1 MYELIPDELKALPNW
16 VCWRAVPKPTKGGGT
31 KLSKQPINPRTG
43 GLAQS
48 NNPQTWTDFE
58 TAVAASVDYAG
69 IGFMFAGSG
78 YIGIDIDNRP
88 EELDAYR
95 NGDYST
101 IFGQMNESLQT
112 YMEFSQ
118 SGNGVHFIGRGT
130 LPDKDFKNSD
140 VGIEMYTGARFFVMT
155 GNLCTEFVDIND
167 ITEAVKPFYAQYKTG
182 QAEKQAAGV
191 PAGTPRQLPLQPC
204 AATAQEI
211 IDRASRS
218 RQGQKFSAL
227 YAGDTTGYNSNSEA
241 DMAFCN
247 MLAFWCQGDTQ
258 IMDEIFRSSG
268 LMREKWDRK
277 QSGTTYGAITLQK
290 AVDDLSTAY
299 TGHSDSGSSDYA
311 ITIRQAAE
319 TAAPS
324 VRGKMYRF
332 DDTGNAERL
341 FDAFGEML
349 RFCYTD
355 KKWLY
360 YFEGKWYTDNIG
372 YIRQLADSA
381 TMLQEQERVLYANDE
396 EMLKAFDR
404 HLKKSRS
411 FAGKTAMIREAE
423 HYAPILPQHLDRN
436 KSVIGAKN
444 GIIDLRTGELL
455 PHDREAYLTKQ
466 SPVIYNPDAPV
477 PKLWLQFLHDIFGG
491 DPYMLEYIQKCVG
504 YSLTGSTSEQC
515 AFFLFGTGRNG
526 KSTFLEIVRG
536 ILGDYA
542 TNIQPQTIMVNPKS
556 GNAPS
561 SDIARLKGARLVT
574 SVEPNEGMRL
584 DEGLLK
590 QLTGDDVVTARKMF
604 SEEFEFKPEFKL
616 WMATNHKPLI
626 RGTDT
631 GIWRRIHL
639 IPFEV
644 QIPLDRVDKKLKYKL
659 VKEAEGILKWAVQ
672 GCLKW
677 QNEGLTMPQKV
688 LEAVR
693 EYQHEMDVISAFLDA
708 CCVTGEGEAKAS
720 RLYAVYA
727 KWADEHNEYKMSS
740 TKFGTELMRKDFI
753 GRRMGKD
760 GCRYYTGVA
769 LDKTEY
775 QE

>member
-1 MYELIPDELKALPNW
+1 MYELIPDEMKAMPRW
-16 VCWRAVPKPTKGGGT
+16 ICWRAVPDPKSHSGI
-31 KLSKQPINPRTG
+31 SKQPVNPRTG
-43 GLAQS
+43 GMAQS

-69 IGFMFAGSG
+69 IGFMFNGSG
-78 YIGIDIDNRP
+78 YVAIDIDDRP
-88 EELDAYR
+88 AEIEDYR
-95 NGDYST
+95 NGMLDN
-101 IFGQMNESLQT
+101 IFGQMNDTLQT
-112 YMEFSQ
+112 YAEFSQ

-130 LPDKDFKNSD
+130 LPGKDFNNRD
-140 VGIEMYTGARFFVMT
+140 MGVEMYTGARFFVMT
-155 GNLCTEFVDIND
+155 GKLCTEYVDIAD
-167 ITEAVKPFYAQYKTG
+167 ITETVKPYY
-182 QAEKQAAGV
+182 EKYRTKSSKANASA
-191 PAGTPRQLPLQPC
+191 PPEQLPLVEC
-204 AATAQEI
+204 SMTAQDV
-211 IDRASRS
+211 IDRAMKS
-218 RQGQKFSAL
+218 RQGAKFTAL
-227 YAGDTTGYNSNSEA
+227 YGGDTSEYTSPSEA

-247 MLAFWCQGDTQ
+247 MLAFWCQGNMQ
-258 IMDEIFRSSG
+258 LMDEIFRSSG
-268 LMREKWDRK
+268 LMRDKWDRR

-290 AVDDLSTAY
+290 AIDGLSVVY
-299 TGHSDSGSSDYA
+299 TGTGNSTGENDGYSIS
-311 ITIRQAAE
+311 IRKTAE

-341 FDAFGEML
+341 FDAFGDML
-349 RFCYTD
+349 RFCYTE

-381 TMLQEQERVLYANDE
+381 TMLQEQERVLYAHDE

-411 FAGKTAMIREAE
+411 FAGKTNMIREAE
-423 HYAPILPQHLDRN
+423 HYAPILPQNMDRN

-444 GIIDLRTGELL
+444 GIIDLKTGELL
-455 PHDREAYLTKQ
+455 PHDREAYITKQ
-466 SPVIYNPDAPV
+466 ATVTYNPDAPK
-477 PKLWLQFLHDIFGG
+477 PKLWLQFLSDIFGG
-491 DPYMLEYIQKCVG
+491 DPYMLDYIQKCVG

-604 SEEFEFKPEFKL
+604 AEEFEFKPEFKL

-644 QIPLDRVDKKLKYKL
+644 QIPIDKVDKKLKYKL

-672 GCLKW
+672 GCLRW
-677 QNEGLTMPQKV
+677 QNEGLSMPQKV
-688 LEAVR
+688 LDAVR

-708 CCVTGEGEAKAS
+708 CCVTGEGETKAS
-720 RLYAVYA
+720 KLYAVYA
-727 KWADEHNEYKMSS
+727 KWAEEHNEYLMSS
-740 TKFGTELMRKDFI
+740 TKFGTELTKRDGI
-753 GRRMGKD
+753 GKKKTRD
-760 GCRYYTGVA
+760 GWYYTGVSI
-769 LDKTEY
+769 DNTGY

>member
-1 MYELIPDELKALPNW
+1 MYELIPDELKAMPRW
-16 VCWRAVPKPTKGGGT
+16 VCWRAVPDPKSHSGI
-31 KLSKQPINPRTG
+31 SKQPVNPRTG
-43 GLAQS
+43 GMARS
-48 NNPQTWTDFE
+48 NDPTTWTDFE
-58 TAVAASVDYAG
+58 TAAAAAVDYAG
-69 IGFMFAGSG
+69 IGFMFYESG
-78 YIGIDIDNRP
+78 YIGIDIDDRP
-88 EELDAYR
+88 SEITDYR
-95 NGDYST
+95 NGIRDN
-101 IFGQMNESLQT
+101 IFGQMNDVLQT
-112 YMEFSQ
+112 YAEFSQ
-118 SGNGVHFIGRGT
+118 SGNGIHFIGRGS
-130 LPDKDFKNSD
+130 LPDKDFNNHD
-140 VGIEMYTGARFFVMT
+140 AGVEMYTGARFFVMT
-155 GNLCTEFVDIND
+155 GNLCTEYVDIAD
-167 ITEAVKPFYAQYKTG
+167 ITETVKPYYEKYRTKSKSKASALAEQLSLTG
-182 QAEKQAAGV
+182 
-191 PAGTPRQLPLQPC
+191 C
-204 AATAQEI
+204 SMSAQEV

-247 MLAFWCQGDTQ
+247 MLAFWCQGDLQ
-258 IMDEIFRSSG
+258 LMDEIFRSSG
-268 LMREKWDRK
+268 LMRDKWDRK

-290 AVDDLSTAY
+290 AVDDLGAAY
-299 TGHSDSGSSDYA
+299 AASGASDSSDYSV
-311 ITIRQAAE
+311 TIQKSMQQG
-319 TAAPS
+319 AP
-324 VRGKMYRF
+324 RIQGKMYRF

-341 FDAFGEML
+341 FDAFGDML

-360 YFEGKWYTDNIG
+360 YYEGKWYTDNIG

-381 TMLQEQERVLYANDE
+381 TMLQEQERILYAHDE

-411 FAGKTAMIREAE
+411 FAGKTNMIREAE
-423 HYAPILPQHLDRN
+423 HYAPILQQNLDRN
-436 KSVIGAKN
+436 KAVIGAKN
-444 GIIDLRTGELL
+444 GIIDLKTGELL

-466 SPVIYNPDAPV
+466 CPVIYNPDAPE
-477 PKLWLQFLHDIFGG
+477 PKLWLQFLSDIFGG
-491 DPYMLEYIQKCVG
+491 DPYMLDYIQKCVG

-644 QIPLDRVDKKLKYKL
+644 QIPPDKVDKKLKYKL
-659 VKEAEGILKWAVQ
+659 VKESEGILKWAVQ
-672 GCLKW
+672 GCIRW

-688 LEAVR
+688 LDAVR
-693 EYQHEMDVISAFLDA
+693 EYQHEMDVISTFMDA
-708 CCVTGEGEAKAS
+708 CCIGEGEVKAS

-727 KWADEHNEYKMSS
+727 KWAEEHNEYVMSS
-740 TKFGTELMRKDFI
+740 TKFGTELYKRDGI
-753 GRRMGKD
+753 GKKKARD
-760 GCRYYTGVA
+760 GLYYTGISIGTA
-769 LDKTEY
+769 EY
-775 QE
+775 QG

>member
-1 MYELIPDELKALPNW
+1 MYELIPDELKALPRW
-16 VCWRAVPKPTKGGGT
+16 VCWRAVPKPMKDGST

-43 GLAQS
+43 RLAQS

-58 TAVAASVDYAG
+58 TALAASVDYAG

-78 YIGIDIDNRP
+78 YVGIDIDNRP

-101 IFGQMNESLQT
+101 IFGQMNDALQT

-130 LPDKDFKNSD
+130 LPGKDFKNSE

-155 GNLCTEFVDIND
+155 GNLCTEFVDISD
-167 ITEAVKPFYAQYKTG
+167 ITETIKPFYAQYKTKS
-182 QAEKQAAGV
+182 QSNV
-191 PAGTPRQLPLQPC
+191 PPEQLPLQPC
-204 AATAQEI
+204 AASAQDI

-218 RQGQKFSAL
+218 KQGQKFSAL

-241 DMAFCN
+241 DMALCN

-258 IMDEIFRSSG
+258 LMDEIFRTSG
-268 LMREKWDRK
+268 LMRDKWDRR

-290 AVDDLSTAY
+290 AVDGLSTTY
-299 TGHSDSGSSDYA
+299 SGHADSGNQSPAGGGSDYA

-341 FDAFGEML
+341 FDAFGSML

-355 KKWLY
+355 KRWLY

-381 TMLQEQERVLYANDE
+381 TMLQESERILYAHDE
-396 EMLKAFDR
+396 DMLKAFDR

-411 FAGKTAMIREAE
+411 FAGKTNMIREAE
-423 HYAPILPQHLDRN
+423 HYAPILPQNLDRN
-436 KSVIGAKN
+436 KSVIGVKN

-466 SPVIYNPDAPV
+466 SPVIYNPDAPA
-477 PKLWLQFLHDIFGG
+477 PKLWLQFLSDIFGD

-644 QIPLDRVDKKLKYKL
+644 QIPLDKVDKKLKYKL

-708 CCVTGEGEAKAS
+708 CCTTGEGETKAS

-727 KWADEHNEYKMSS
+727 KWAEEHNEYLMSS
-740 TKFGTELMRKDFI
+740 TKFGTELKRKGI
-753 GRRMGKD
+753 VKKNMPD
-760 GCRYYTGVA
+760 GRYYVGIA
-769 LDKTEY
+769 LDSDYY
-775 QE
+775 QQ

>member
-1 MYELIPDELKALPNW
+1 MYELIPDELKAMPRW
-16 VCWRAVPKPTKGGGT
+16 VCWRAVPDPKSHSGI
-31 KLSKQPINPRTG
+31 SKQPVNPRTG
-43 GLAQS
+43 GKARS
-48 NNPQTWTDFE
+48 NDPTTWTDFE
-58 TAVAASVDYAG
+58 TAAAAAVDYAG
-69 IGFMFAGSG
+69 IGFMFYESG
-78 YIGIDIDNRP
+78 YIGIDIDDRP
-88 EELDAYR
+88 SEITDYR
-95 NGDYST
+95 NGIRDN
-101 IFGQMNESLQT
+101 IFGQMNDVLQT
-112 YMEFSQ
+112 YAEFSQ
-118 SGNGVHFIGRGT
+118 SGNGIHFIGRGS
-130 LPDKDFKNSD
+130 LPDKDFNNHD
-140 VGIEMYTGARFFVMT
+140 AGVEMYTGARFFVMT
-155 GNLCTEFVDIND
+155 GNLCTEYVDIAD
-167 ITEAVKPFYAQYKTG
+167 ITGTVKPYYEKYRTRSKSKAQSAP
-182 QAEKQAAGV
+182 QE
-191 PAGTPRQLPLQPC
+191 QLPLGGSSMN
-204 AATAQEI
+204 AQEV

-247 MLAFWCQGDTQ
+247 MLAFWCQGDLQ
-258 IMDEIFRSSG
+258 LMDEIFRSSG
-268 LMREKWDRK
+268 LMRDKWDRK
-277 QSGTTYGAITLQK
+277 QSGTTYGAITMQK
-290 AVDDLSTAY
+290 AVDDLGAAY
-299 TGHSDSGSSDYA
+299 AASGASDSSDYSV
-311 ITIRQAAE
+311 TIQKSMQQG
-319 TAAPS
+319 AP
-324 VRGKMYRF
+324 RIQGKMYRF

-341 FDAFGEML
+341 FDAFGDML

-360 YFEGKWYTDNIG
+360 YYEGKWYTDNIG
-372 YIRQLADSA
+372 YIRKLADSA
-381 TMLQEQERVLYANDE
+381 TMLQEQERILYAHDE

-411 FAGKTAMIREAE
+411 FTGKTNMIREAE
-423 HYAPILPQHLDRN
+423 HYAPILPQNLDRN
-436 KSVIGAKN
+436 KAVIGAKN
-444 GIIDLRTGELL
+444 GIIDLKTGELL

-466 SPVIYNPDAPV
+466 CPVIYNPDVPE
-477 PKLWLQFLHDIFGG
+477 PKLWLQFLSDIFGG
-491 DPYMLEYIQKCVG
+491 DPYMLDYIQKCVG

-659 VKEAEGILKWAVQ
+659 VKESEGILKWAVQ
-672 GCLKW
+672 GCIRW

-688 LEAVR
+688 LDAVR

-708 CCVTGEGEAKAS
+708 CCIVGGCQRQVKAS
-720 RLYAVYA
+720 HLYAAYA
-727 KWADEHNEYKMSS
+727 KWAEENNEYLMSN
-740 TKFGTELMRKDFI
+740 TKFGTELTKR
-753 GRRMGKD
+753 GKVGKKKSGD
-760 GCRYYTGVA
+760 GWYYVGIE
-769 LDKTEY
+769 LDKSDYTV
-775 QE
+775 

>member
-1 MYELIPDELKALPNW
+1 MYELIPDELKAMPRW
-16 VCWRAVPKPTKGGGT
+16 VCWRAVPDPKSHSGI
-31 KLSKQPINPRTG
+31 SKQPVNPRTG
-43 GLAQS
+43 GMARS
-48 NNPQTWTDFE
+48 NDPTTWTDFE
-58 TAVAASVDYAG
+58 TAAAAAVDYAG
-69 IGFMFAGSG
+69 IGFMFYESG
-78 YIGIDIDNRP
+78 YIGIDIDDRP
-88 EELDAYR
+88 SEITDYR
-95 NGDYST
+95 NGIRDN
-101 IFGQMNESLQT
+101 IFGQMNDVLQT
-112 YMEFSQ
+112 YAEFSQ
-118 SGNGVHFIGRGT
+118 SGNGIHFIGRGS
-130 LPDKDFKNSD
+130 LPDKDFNNHD
-140 VGIEMYTGARFFVMT
+140 AGVEMYTGARFFVMT
-155 GNLCTEFVDIND
+155 GNLCTEYVDIAD
-167 ITEAVKPFYAQYKTG
+167 ITETVKPYYEKYRTRSKSKASAP
-182 QAEKQAAGV
+182 AE
-191 PAGTPRQLPLQPC
+191 QLPLTGC
-204 AATAQEI
+204 SMSAQEV

-247 MLAFWCQGDTQ
+247 MLAFWCQGDLQ
-258 IMDEIFRSSG
+258 LMDEIFRSSG
-268 LMREKWDRK
+268 LMRDKWDRK

-290 AVDDLSTAY
+290 AVDDLGAAY
-299 TGHSDSGSSDYA
+299 AASGASDSSDYSV
-311 ITIRQAAE
+311 TIQKSMQQG
-319 TAAPS
+319 AP
-324 VRGKMYRF
+324 RIQGKMYRF

-341 FDAFGEML
+341 FDAFGDML

-360 YFEGKWYTDNIG
+360 YYEGKWYTDNIG

-381 TMLQEQERVLYANDE
+381 TMLQEQERILYAHDE

-411 FAGKTAMIREAE
+411 FAGKTNMIREAE
-423 HYAPILPQHLDRN
+423 HYAPILPQNLDRN
-436 KSVIGAKN
+436 KAVIGAKN
-444 GIIDLRTGELL
+444 GIIDLKTGELL

-466 SPVIYNPDAPV
+466 CPVIYNPDAPE
-477 PKLWLQFLHDIFGG
+477 PKLWLQFLSDIFGG
-491 DPYMLEYIQKCVG
+491 DPYMLDYIQKCVG

-659 VKEAEGILKWAVQ
+659 VKESEGILKWAVQ
-672 GCLKW
+672 GCIRW
-677 QNEGLTMPQKV
+677 QNEGLSMPQKV

-693 EYQHEMDVISAFLDA
+693 EYQHEMDVISTFMDA
-708 CCVTGEGEAKAS
+708 CCIGEGEVKAS

-727 KWADEHNEYKMSS
+727 KWAEEHNEYVMSS
-740 TKFGTELMRKDFI
+740 TKFGTELTKRDGI
-753 GRRMGKD
+753 GKKKTRD
-760 GCRYYTGVA
+760 GWYYTGVSI
-769 LDKTEY
+769 DNTGY

>member
-1 MYELIPDELKALPNW
+1 MYELIPDELKAMPRW
-16 VCWRAVPKPTKGGGT
+16 VCWRAVPDPKSHSGI
-31 KLSKQPINPRTG
+31 SKQPVNPRTG
-43 GLAQS
+43 GMARS
-48 NNPQTWTDFE
+48 NDPTTWTDFE
-58 TAVAASVDYAG
+58 TAAAAAVDYAG
-69 IGFMFAGSG
+69 IGFMFYESG
-78 YIGIDIDNRP
+78 YIGIDIDDRP
-88 EELDAYR
+88 SEITDYR
-95 NGDYST
+95 NGIRDN
-101 IFGQMNESLQT
+101 IFGQMNDVLQT
-112 YMEFSQ
+112 YAEFSQ
-118 SGNGVHFIGRGT
+118 SGNGVHFIGRGS
-130 LPDKDFKNSD
+130 LPDKDFNNHD
-140 VGIEMYTGARFFVMT
+140 AGVEMYTGARFFVMT
-155 GNLCTEFVDIND
+155 GNLCTEYVDIAD
-167 ITEAVKPFYAQYKTG
+167 ITETVKPYYEKYRTRSKSKAQS
-182 QAEKQAAGV
+182 AEL
-191 PAGTPRQLPLQPC
+191 PAGAPRQLPL
-204 AATAQEI
+204 AGSSMNAQEV

-227 YAGDTTGYNSNSEA
+227 YTGDTTGYNSNSEA

-247 MLAFWCQGDTQ
+247 MLAFWCQGDLQ
-258 IMDEIFRSSG
+258 LMDEIFRSSG
-268 LMREKWDRK
+268 LMRDKWDRK

-290 AVDDLSTAY
+290 AVDDLGAAY
-299 TGHSDSGSSDYA
+299 AASGASDSSDYSV
-311 ITIRQAAE
+311 TIQKSMQQG
-319 TAAPS
+319 AP
-324 VRGKMYRF
+324 RTQGKMYRF

-341 FDAFGEML
+341 FDAFGDML

-360 YFEGKWYTDNIG
+360 YYEGKWYTDNIG

-381 TMLQEQERVLYANDE
+381 TMLQEQERILYAHDE

-411 FAGKTAMIREAE
+411 FAGKTNMIREAE
-423 HYAPILPQHLDRN
+423 HYAPILPQNLDRN
-436 KSVIGAKN
+436 KAVIGVKN
-444 GIIDLRTGELL
+444 GIIDLKTGELL

-466 SPVIYNPDAPV
+466 CPVIYNPDAPE
-477 PKLWLQFLHDIFGG
+477 PKLWLQFLSDIFGG
-491 DPYMLEYIQKCVG
+491 DPYMLDYIQKCVG
-504 YSLTGSTSEQC
+504 YSLAGSTSEQC

-644 QIPLDRVDKKLKYKL
+644 QIPPDKVDKKLKYKL
-659 VKEAEGILKWAVQ
+659 VKESEGILKWAVE
-672 GCLKW
+672 GCIRW

-708 CCVTGEGEAKAS
+708 CCMIGEGETKAS
-720 RLYAVYA
+720 KLYAVYA
-727 KWADEHNEYKMSS
+727 KWAEEHNEYLMSS
-740 TKFGTELMRKDFI
+740 TKFGTELKRKGI
-753 GRRMGKD
+753 VKKNMPD
-760 GCRYYTGVA
+760 GRYYVGIT
-769 LDKTEY
+769 LDADFY

>member
-1 MYELIPDELKALPNW
+1 MYELIPDELKALPRW
-16 VCWRAVPKPTKGGGT
+16 VCWRAIPKATKDGHT

-78 YIGIDIDNRP
+78 YVGIDIDNRP

-101 IFGQMNESLQT
+101 IFGQMNDALQT

-130 LPDKDFKNSD
+130 LPDKDFKNSE

-155 GNLCTEFVDIND
+155 GNLCTEFVDISD
-167 ITEAVKPFYAQYKTG
+167 ITETIKPFYAQYKTKS
-182 QAEKQAAGV
+182 QSNV
-191 PAGTPRQLPLQPC
+191 PPEQLPLQPC
-204 AATAQEI
+204 AASAQDI

-247 MLAFWCQGDTQ
+247 MLAFWCQGDMQ
-258 IMDEIFRSSG
+258 LMDEIFRSSG
-268 LMREKWDRK
+268 LMRDKWDRR

-290 AVDDLSTAY
+290 AIDDLSTVY
-299 TGHSDSGSSDYA
+299 SGHGDSGDRSSAGVGSDYA

-341 FDAFGEML
+341 FDAFGDML

-381 TMLQEQERVLYANDE
+381 TMLQEQERVLYAHDE
-396 EMLKAFDR
+396 DMLKAFDR

-423 HYAPILPQHLDRN
+423 HYAPILPQNLDRN

-466 SPVIYNPDAPV
+466 CPVAYNPDAPE
-477 PKLWLQFLHDIFGG
+477 PKLWLQFLSDIFGG
-491 DPYMLEYIQKCVG
+491 DPYLLDYIQKCVG

-644 QIPLDRVDKKLKYKL
+644 QIPLDKVDKHLKYKL
-659 VKEAEGILKWAVQ
+659 VKEAEGILKWAVE

-708 CCVTGEGEAKAS
+708 CCITGEGETKAS
-720 RLYAVYA
+720 KLYAVYA

-753 GRRMGKD
+753 GRRMGRD

>member
-1 MYELIPDELKALPNW
+1 MYELIPDELKAMPRW
-16 VCWRAVPKPTKGGGT
+16 VCWRAVPDPKSHSGI
-31 KLSKQPINPRTG
+31 SKQPVNPRTG
-43 GLAQS
+43 GMARS
-48 NNPQTWTDFE
+48 NDPTTWTDFE
-58 TAVAASVDYAG
+58 TAAAAAVDYAG
-69 IGFMFAGSG
+69 IGFMFYESG
-78 YIGIDIDNRP
+78 YIGIDIDDRP
-88 EELDAYR
+88 SEITDYR
-95 NGDYST
+95 NGIRDN
-101 IFGQMNESLQT
+101 IFGQMNDALQT
-112 YMEFSQ
+112 YAEFSQ
-118 SGNGVHFIGRGT
+118 SGNGIHFIGRGS
-130 LPDKDFKNSD
+130 LPDKDFNNHD
-140 VGIEMYTGARFFVMT
+140 AGVEMYTGARFFVMT
-155 GNLCTEFVDIND
+155 GNLCTEYVDIAD
-167 ITEAVKPFYAQYKTG
+167 ITETVKPYYEKYRTRSKSKAQSAP
-182 QAEKQAAGV
+182 QE
-191 PAGTPRQLPLQPC
+191 QLSLGGSSMN
-204 AATAQEI
+204 AQEV

-218 RQGQKFSAL
+218 RQGQKFTAL

-241 DMAFCN
+241 DMALCN
-247 MLAFWCQGDTQ
+247 MLAFWCQGDLQ
-258 IMDEIFRSSG
+258 LMDEIFRSSG
-268 LMREKWDRK
+268 LMRDKWDRK

-290 AVDDLSTAY
+290 AVDDLGAAY
-299 TGHSDSGSSDYA
+299 AASGASDSSDYSV
-311 ITIRQAAE
+311 TIQKSMQQG
-319 TAAPS
+319 AP
-324 VRGKMYRF
+324 RIQGKMYRF

-341 FDAFGEML
+341 FDAFGDML

-360 YFEGKWYTDNIG
+360 YYEGKWYTDNIG

-381 TMLQEQERVLYANDE
+381 TMLQEQERILYAHDE

-411 FAGKTAMIREAE
+411 FAGKTNMIREAE
-423 HYAPILPQHLDRN
+423 HYAPILPQNLDRN
-436 KSVIGAKN
+436 KAVIGVKN
-444 GIIDLRTGELL
+444 GIIDLKTGELL

-466 SPVIYNPDAPV
+466 CPVIYNPDAPE
-477 PKLWLQFLHDIFGG
+477 PKLWLQFLSDIFGG
-491 DPYMLEYIQKCVG
+491 DPYMLDYIQKCVG

-644 QIPLDRVDKKLKYKL
+644 QIPPDKVDKKLKYKL
-659 VKEAEGILKWAVQ
+659 VKESEGILKWAVQ
-672 GCLKW
+672 GCIRW
-677 QNEGLTMPQKV
+677 QNEGLSMPQKV
-688 LEAVR
+688 LDAVR

-708 CCVTGEGEAKAS
+708 CCMTGEGETKAS
-720 RLYAVYA
+720 KLYAVYA
-727 KWADEHNEYKMSS
+727 KWAEEHNEYLMSS
-740 TKFGTELMRKDFI
+740 TKFGTELKRKGI
-753 GRRMGKD
+753 VKKNMPD
-760 GCRYYTGVA
+760 GRYYVGIT
-769 LDKTEY
+769 LDADFY

>member
-1 MYELIPDELKALPNW
+1 MYELIPDEMKALPRW
-16 VCWRAVPKPTKGGGT
+16 ICWRAVPDPKAHSGI
-31 KLSKQPINPRTG
+31 SKQPVNPRTG
-43 GLAQS
+43 GMAQS
-48 NNPQTWTDFE
+48 NNPQTWTDFD

-78 YIGIDIDNRP
+78 YIAIDIDDRP
-88 EELDAYR
+88 GEIDDYR
-95 NGDYST
+95 NGICDN
-101 IFGQMNESLQT
+101 IFGQMNEALKT
-112 YMEFSQ
+112 YAEFSQ
-118 SGNGVHFIGRGT
+118 SGTGIHFIGRGT
-130 LPDKDFKNSD
+130 LPGKDFNNRD
-140 VGIEMYTGARFFVMT
+140 LGVEMYTGARFFVMT
-155 GNLCTEFVDIND
+155 GNLCTEYVDIGD
-167 ITEAVKPFYAQYKTG
+167 ITEEVKPFYEKYVTKAKT
-182 QAEKQAAGV
+182 KQSETL
-191 PAGTPRQLPLQPC
+191 PEQLPLQPC
-204 AATAQEI
+204 ASSARDI

-218 RQGQKFSAL
+218 RQGAKFTAL
-227 YAGDTTGYNSNSEA
+227 YNGDTSGYTSPSEA

-247 MLAFWCQGDTQ
+247 MLAFWCQGDIQ
-258 IMDEIFRSSG
+258 MMDEIFRSSG
-268 LMREKWDRK
+268 LMRDKWDRR

-290 AVDDLSTAY
+290 AVEGLSAVY
-299 TGHSDSGSSDYA
+299 TGTGSETVSDSYSIS
-311 ITIRQAAE
+311 IRNKAE
-319 TAAPS
+319 AAAPGIC
-324 VRGKMYRF
+324 GKMYRF

-341 FDAFGEML
+341 FDAFGNML
-349 RFCYTD
+349 RFCYTE

-360 YFEGKWYTDNIG
+360 YYEGKWCTDNIG

-381 TMLQEQERVLYANDE
+381 TMIQEQERVLYAHDE
-396 EMLKAFDR
+396 KLLTAFDR

-411 FAGKTAMIREAE
+411 FSGKTNMIREAE
-423 HYAPILPQHLDRN
+423 HYAPILPQNLDRN
-436 KSVIGAKN
+436 RSVIGAKN

-455 PHDREAYLTKQ
+455 PHDREAYITKQ
-466 SPVIYNPDAPV
+466 TTVPYNPDAAV
-477 PKLWLQFLHDIFGG
+477 PKLWLQFLADIFAN
-491 DPYMLEYIQKCVG
+491 DPYMLDYIQKCVG

-556 GNAPS
+556 GNAPT

-644 QIPLDRVDKKLKYKL
+644 QIPVEKVDKKLKYKL
-659 VKEAEGILKWAVQ
+659 VKESEGIMKWAVQ

-677 QNEGLTMPQKV
+677 QNEGLSMPPKV
-688 LEAVR
+688 LDAVR

-708 CCVTGEGEAKAS
+708 CCVTGEGETKAS

-727 KWADEHNEYKMSS
+727 KWAEEHNEYLMSS
-740 TKFGTELMRKDFI
+740 TKFGTEMTKRFERKKTKS
-753 GRRMGKD
+753 GLV
-760 GCRYYTGVA
+760 YTGVSIGT
-769 LDKTEY
+769 DEY
-775 QE
+775 KE

>member
-1 MYELIPDELKALPNW
+1 MYELIPDELKAMPRW
-16 VCWRAVPKPTKGGGT
+16 VCWRAVPDPKSHSGI
-31 KLSKQPINPRTG
+31 SKQPVNPRTG
-43 GLAQS
+43 GMARS
-48 NNPQTWTDFE
+48 NDPTTWTDFE
-58 TAVAASVDYAG
+58 TAAAAAVDYAG
-69 IGFMFAGSG
+69 IGFMFYESG
-78 YIGIDIDNRP
+78 YIGIDIDDRP
-88 EELDAYR
+88 SEITDYR
-95 NGDYST
+95 NGIRDN
-101 IFGQMNESLQT
+101 IFGQMNDVLQT
-112 YMEFSQ
+112 YAEFSQ
-118 SGNGVHFIGRGT
+118 SGNGIHFIGRGK
-130 LPDKDFKNSD
+130 LPDKDFNNHD
-140 VGIEMYTGARFFVMT
+140 AGVEMYTGARFFVMT
-155 GNLCTEFVDIND
+155 GNLCTEYVDIAD
-167 ITEAVKPFYAQYKTG
+167 ITETVKPYYEKYRTRSKSKAQSAP
-182 QAEKQAAGV
+182 QE
-191 PAGTPRQLPLQPC
+191 QLPLGGSSMN
-204 AATAQEI
+204 AQEVI
-211 IDRASRS
+211 NRASRS
-218 RQGQKFSAL
+218 RQGQKFAAL

-247 MLAFWCQGDTQ
+247 MLAFWCQGDLQ
-258 IMDEIFRSSG
+258 LMDEIFRSSG
-268 LMREKWDRK
+268 LMRDKWDRK

-290 AVDDLSTAY
+290 AVDDLGAAY
-299 TGHSDSGSSDYA
+299 AASGDRSPAGDSDYS
-311 ITIRQAAE
+311 ISIRQTAE
-319 TAAPS
+319 TAAPI

-341 FDAFGEML
+341 FDAFGDML

-360 YFEGKWYTDNIG
+360 YYEGKWYTDNIG

-381 TMLQEQERVLYANDE
+381 TMLQEQERILYAHDE

-411 FAGKTAMIREAE
+411 FAGKTNMIREAE
-423 HYAPILPQHLDRN
+423 HYAPILPQNLDRN
-436 KSVIGAKN
+436 KAVIGVKN
-444 GIIDLRTGELL
+444 GIIDLKTGELL

-466 SPVIYNPDAPV
+466 CPVIYNPDAPE
-477 PKLWLQFLHDIFGG
+477 PKLWLQFLSDIFGG
-491 DPYMLEYIQKCVG
+491 DPYMLDYIQKCVG

-659 VKEAEGILKWAVQ
+659 VKESEGILKWAVQ
-672 GCLKW
+672 GCIRW
-677 QNEGLTMPQKV
+677 QNEGLSMPQKV
-688 LEAVR
+688 MDAVR
-693 EYQHEMDVISAFLDA
+693 EYQHEMDVISTFMDA
-708 CCVTGEGEAKAS
+708 CCVAEGEVKAS

-727 KWADEHNEYKMSS
+727 KWAEEHNEYVMSS
-740 TKFGTELMRKDFI
+740 TKFGTELTKRDGI
-753 GRRMGKD
+753 GKKKTRD
-760 GCRYYTGVA
+760 GWYYTGVSI
-769 LDKTEY
+769 DNTGY

>member
-1 MYELIPDELKALPNW
+1 MYELIPDELKALSRW
-16 VCWRAVPKPTKGGGT
+16 VCWRAVPDPKSHSGI
-31 KLSKQPINPRTG
+31 SKQPVNPRTG
-43 GLAQS
+43 GMARS
-48 NNPQTWTDFE
+48 NDPTTWTDFE
-58 TAVAASVDYAG
+58 TAAAAAVDYAG
-69 IGFMFAGSG
+69 IGFMFYESG
-78 YIGIDIDNRP
+78 YIGIDIDDRP
-88 EELDAYR
+88 SEITDYR
-95 NGDYST
+95 NGIRDN
-101 IFGQMNESLQT
+101 IFGQMNDALQT
-112 YMEFSQ
+112 YAEFSQ

-130 LPDKDFKNSD
+130 LPDKDFNNHD
-140 VGIEMYTGARFFVMT
+140 AGVEMYTGARFFVMT
-155 GNLCTEFVDIND
+155 GNLCTEYVDIAD
-167 ITEAVKPFYAQYKTG
+167 ITETVKPYYETYRTKSKSKASAP
-182 QAEKQAAGV
+182 AEQI
-191 PAGTPRQLPLQPC
+191 PLGGSSMS
-204 AATAQEI
+204 AQEV

-241 DMAFCN
+241 DMALCN
-247 MLAFWCQGDTQ
+247 MLAFWCQGDLQ
-258 IMDEIFRSSG
+258 LMDEIFRSSG

-290 AVDDLSTAY
+290 AIDGLSAVYRETES
-299 TGHSDSGSSDYA
+299 SDSGYSVVIKKSM
-311 ITIRQAAE
+311 QQG
-319 TAAPS
+319 APH
-324 VRGKMYRF
+324 VQGKMYRF

-341 FDAFGEML
+341 FDAFGDML

-355 KKWLY
+355 KKWIY

-381 TMLQEQERVLYANDE
+381 TALQEQERILYAHDE

-411 FAGKTAMIREAE
+411 FAGKTNMIREAE
-423 HYAPILPQHLDRN
+423 HYAPILPQNLDRN
-436 KSVIGAKN
+436 KAVIGVKN
-444 GIIDLRTGELL
+444 GIIDLKTGELL
-455 PHDREAYLTKQ
+455 PHDKEAYLTKQ
-466 SPVIYNPDAPV
+466 CPVIYNPDAPE
-477 PKLWLQFLHDIFGG
+477 PKLWLKFLSDIFGG
-491 DPYMLEYIQKCVG
+491 DPYMLDYIQKCVG

-644 QIPLDRVDKKLKYKL
+644 QIPLDRVDKKLKFRL
-659 VKEAEGILKWAVQ
+659 VKESEGILKWAVQ
-672 GCLKW
+672 GCIRW

-688 LEAVR
+688 LDAVR

-708 CCVTGEGEAKAS
+708 CCVTGQGETKAS
-720 RLYAVYA
+720 KLYAVYA
-727 KWADEHNEYKMSS
+727 KWAEEHNEYLMSS
-740 TKFGTELMRKDFI
+740 TKFGTEMAKRDKI
-753 GRRMGKD
+753 GRKKKMD
-760 GCRYYTGVA
+760 GWYYSGVS
-769 LDKTEY
+769 LDSTEF
-775 QE
+775 QV

>member
-1 MYELIPDELKALPNW
+1 MYELIPDEMKAMPRW
-16 VCWRAVPKPTKGGGT
+16 ICWRAVPDPKAHSGI
-31 KLSKQPINPRTG
+31 SKQPVNPRTG
-43 GLAQS
+43 GMAQS

-69 IGFMFAGSG
+69 IGFMFSGSG
-78 YIGIDIDNRP
+78 YVAIDIDDRP
-88 EELDAYR
+88 GEIEDYR
-95 NGDYST
+95 HGSYDN
-101 IFGQMNESLQT
+101 IFGQMNDALQT
-112 YMEFSQ
+112 YAEFSQ
-118 SGNGVHFIGRGT
+118 SGNGIHFIGRGT
-130 LPDKDFKNSD
+130 LPDKDFNNRD
-140 VGIEMYTGARFFVMT
+140 MGVEMYTGARFFVMT
-155 GNLCTEFVDIND
+155 GNLCTDYVDISD
-167 ITEAVKPFYAQYKTG
+167 ITEAVKPFYEKYRTKSKSKTQSEPVGQYQLSERSMT
-182 QAEKQAAGV
+182 AA
-191 PAGTPRQLPLQPC
+191 
-204 AATAQEI
+204 EI
-211 IDRASRS
+211 IDRAKAS
-218 RQGQKFSAL
+218 RQGAKFAAL
-227 YAGDTTGYNSNSEA
+227 YSGDTSDYTSPSEA

-247 MLAFWCQGDTQ
+247 MLAFWCQGDIQ
-258 IMDEIFRSSG
+258 QMDEIFRSSG
-268 LMREKWDRK
+268 LMREKWDRR

-290 AVDDLSTAY
+290 AIDGLSTVY
-299 TGHSDSGSSDYA
+299 SGNGSSGDTGYS
-311 ITIRQAAE
+311 ISIRQTAE

-341 FDAFGEML
+341 FDAFGDML

-360 YFEGKWYTDNIG
+360 YYEGKWYTDNIG

-381 TMLQEQERVLYANDE
+381 TMLQEQERVLYAHDDD
-396 EMLKAFDR
+396 MLKAFDR

-411 FAGKTAMIREAE
+411 FAGKTNMIREAE
-423 HYAPILPQHLDRN
+423 HYAPILPQNLDRN
-436 KSVIGAKN
+436 RSVIGAKN
-444 GIIDLRTGELL
+444 GIIDLKTGELL
-455 PHDREAYLTKQ
+455 PHDREAYITKQ
-466 SPVIYNPDAPV
+466 TTVPYNPDAPD
-477 PKLWLQFLHDIFGG
+477 PKLWLSFLSDIFGG
-491 DPYMLEYIQKCVG
+491 DPYMLDYIQKCVG

-644 QIPLDRVDKKLKYKL
+644 QIPIERVDKKLKYKL
-659 VKEAEGILKWAVQ
+659 VKESEGILKWAVQ
-672 GCLKW
+672 GCIKW
-677 QNEGLTMPQKV
+677 SNEGLSMPAKV
-688 LEAVR
+688 LDAVR

-708 CCVTGEGEAKAS
+708 CCVLGEGETKAS

-727 KWADEHNEYKMSS
+727 KWAEEHNEYLMSS
-740 TKFGTELMRKDFI
+740 TKFGTELKRKGI
-753 GRRMGKD
+753 VKKNMPD
-760 GCRYYTGVA
+760 GRYYVGIT
-769 LDKTEY
+769 LDADFY

>member
-1 MYELIPDELKALPNW
+1 MYELIPDELKAMPRW
-16 VCWRAVPKPTKGGGT
+16 VCWRAVTDPKSHSGI
-31 KLSKQPINPRTG
+31 SKQPINPRTG
-43 GLAQS
+43 GMARS
-48 NNPQTWTDFE
+48 NDPTTWTDFE
-58 TAVAASVDYAG
+58 TAAAAAVDYAG
-69 IGFMFAGSG
+69 IGFMFYESG
-78 YIGIDIDNRP
+78 YIGIDIDDRP
-88 EELDAYR
+88 SEITDYR
-95 NGDYST
+95 NGIRDN
-101 IFGQMNESLQT
+101 IFGQMNDVLQT
-112 YMEFSQ
+112 YAEFSQ
-118 SGNGVHFIGRGT
+118 SGNGVHFIGRGS
-130 LPDKDFKNSD
+130 LPDKDFNNHD
-140 VGIEMYTGARFFVMT
+140 AGVEMYTGARFFVMT
-155 GNLCTEFVDIND
+155 GNLCTEYVDIAD
-167 ITEAVKPFYAQYKTG
+167 ITETVKPYYEKYRTRSNSKAQSAP
-182 QAEKQAAGV
+182 QE
-191 PAGTPRQLPLQPC
+191 QLPLGGSSMN
-204 AATAQEI
+204 AQEI

-247 MLAFWCQGDTQ
+247 MLAFWCQGDMQ
-258 IMDEIFRSSG
+258 LMDEIFRSSG

-381 TMLQEQERVLYANDE
+381 TMLQESERVLYAHDE
-396 EMLKAFDR
+396 DMLKAFDR

-411 FAGKTAMIREAE
+411 FAGKTNMIREAE
-423 HYAPILPQHLDRN
+423 HYAPILPQNLDRN
-436 KSVIGAKN
+436 KAVIGVKN
-444 GIIDLRTGELL
+444 GIIDLKTGELL

-466 SPVIYNPDAPV
+466 CPVIYNPDAPA
-477 PKLWLQFLHDIFGG
+477 PKLWLGFLHDIFGG

-659 VKEAEGILKWAVQ
+659 VKESEGILKWAVQ
-672 GCLKW
+672 GCIRW
-677 QNEGLTMPQKV
+677 QNEGLSMPQKV
-688 LEAVR
+688 LDAVR

-708 CCVTGEGEAKAS
+708 CCVIGEGETKAS

>member
-1 MYELIPDELKALPNW
+1 MYELIPDEMKAQNRW
-16 VCWRAVPKPTKGGGT
+16 VCWRAVPDPKSHSGI
-31 KLSKQPINPRTG
+31 SKQPVNPRTG
-43 GLAQS
+43 GMAKS
-48 NNPQTWTDFE
+48 NDASTWTDFD
-58 TAVAASVDYAG
+58 TAVSASVDYAG
-69 IGFMFAGSG
+69 IGFMFSGSG
-78 YIGIDIDNRP
+78 YIAIDIDDRP
-88 EELDAYR
+88 AELSAYK
-95 NGDYST
+95 NGERDN
-101 IFGQMNESLQT
+101 IFGQMHDAFHT
-112 YMEFSQ
+112 YAELSQ

-130 LPDKDFKNSD
+130 LPDKDFNNRPLG
-140 VGIEMYTGARFFVMT
+140 VEMYTGARFFVMT
-155 GNLCTEFVDIND
+155 GNLCTEYVDIAD
-167 ITEAVKPFYAQYKTG
+167 ITETVKPYYEKYRTKSKSKASAP
-182 QAEKQAAGV
+182 AE
-191 PAGTPRQLPLQPC
+191 QLPLQPC
-204 AATAQEI
+204 ASSAQEV

-241 DMAFCN
+241 DMALCN
-247 MLAFWCQGDTQ
+247 MLAFWCQGDLQ
-258 IMDEIFRSSG
+258 LMDEIFRSSG

-299 TGHSDSGSSDYA
+299 TGHSDSSGSDYA

-341 FDAFGEML
+341 FDAFGDML

-360 YFEGKWYTDNIG
+360 YYEGKWYTDNIG

-381 TMLQEQERVLYANDE
+381 TMLQEQERVLYAHDE
-396 EMLKAFDR
+396 DLLKAFDR

-411 FAGKTAMIREAE
+411 FAGKTNMIREAE
-423 HYAPILPQHLDRN
+423 HYAPILPQNLDRN
-436 KSVIGAKN
+436 KAVIGVKN
-444 GIIDLRTGELL
+444 GIIDLKTGALL

-466 SPVIYNPDAPV
+466 CPVIYNPDAPE
-477 PKLWLQFLHDIFGG
+477 PALWRQFLSDIFGG
-491 DPYMLEYIQKCVG
+491 DPYMLDYIQKCVG

-708 CCVTGEGEAKAS
+708 CCMTGEGETKAS
-720 RLYAVYA
+720 KLYAVYA
-727 KWADEHNEYKMSS
+727 KWAEEHNEYLMSS
-740 TKFGTELMRKDFI
+740 TKFGTELKRKGI
-753 GRRMGKD
+753 VKKNMPD
-760 GCRYYTGVA
+760 GRYYVGIT
-769 LDKTEY
+769 LDADFY

>member
-1 MYELIPDELKALPNW
+1 MYELIPDELKAMPRW
-16 VCWRAVPKPTKGGGT
+16 VCWRAVPDPKSHSGI
-31 KLSKQPINPRTG
+31 SKQPVNPRTG
-43 GLAQS
+43 GMARS
-48 NNPQTWTDFE
+48 NDPTTWTDFE
-58 TAVAASVDYAG
+58 TAAAAAVDYAG
-69 IGFMFAGSG
+69 IGFMFYESG
-78 YIGIDIDNRP
+78 YIGIDIDDRP
-88 EELDAYR
+88 SEITDYR
-95 NGDYST
+95 NGIRDN
-101 IFGQMNESLQT
+101 IFGQMNDVLQT
-112 YMEFSQ
+112 YAEFSQ
-118 SGNGVHFIGRGT
+118 SGNGIHFIGRGS
-130 LPDKDFKNSD
+130 LPDKDFNNHD
-140 VGIEMYTGARFFVMT
+140 AGVEMYTGARFFVMT
-155 GNLCTEFVDIND
+155 GNLCTEYVDIAD
-167 ITEAVKPFYAQYKTG
+167 ITETVKPYYEKYRTRSKSKAQSAP
-182 QAEKQAAGV
+182 QE
-191 PAGTPRQLPLQPC
+191 QLPLGGSSMN
-204 AATAQEI
+204 AQEV

-247 MLAFWCQGDTQ
+247 MLAFWCQGDLQ
-258 IMDEIFRSSG
+258 LMDEIFRSSG
-268 LMREKWDRK
+268 LMRDKWDRK

-290 AVDDLSTAY
+290 AVDDLGAAY
-299 TGHSDSGSSDYA
+299 AASGASDSSDYSV
-311 ITIRQAAE
+311 TIQKSMQQG
-319 TAAPS
+319 AP
-324 VRGKMYRF
+324 RIQGKMYRF

-341 FDAFGEML
+341 FDAFGDML

-360 YFEGKWYTDNIG
+360 YYEGKWYTDNIG

-381 TMLQEQERVLYANDE
+381 TMLQEQERILYAHDE

-411 FAGKTAMIREAE
+411 FAGKTNMIREAE
-423 HYAPILPQHLDRN
+423 HYAPILPQNLDRN
-436 KSVIGAKN
+436 KAVIGVKN
-444 GIIDLRTGELL
+444 GIIDLKTGELL

-466 SPVIYNPDAPV
+466 CPVIYNPDAPE
-477 PKLWLQFLHDIFGG
+477 PKLWLQFLSDIFGG
-491 DPYMLEYIQKCVG
+491 DPYMLDYIQKCVG

-659 VKEAEGILKWAVQ
+659 VKESEGILKWAVQ
-672 GCLKW
+672 GCIRW
-677 QNEGLTMPQKV
+677 QNEGLTMPAKV

-693 EYQHEMDVISAFLDA
+693 EYQHEMDVISTFMDA
-708 CCVTGEGEAKAS
+708 CCIGEGEVKAS

-727 KWADEHNEYKMSS
+727 KWAEEHNEYVMSS
-740 TKFGTELMRKDFI
+740 TKFGTELTKRDGI
-753 GRRMGKD
+753 GKKKTRD
-760 GCRYYTGVA
+760 GWYYTGVSI
-769 LDKTEY
+769 DNTGY

>member
-1 MYELIPDELKALPNW
+1 MYELIPDELKAMPRW
-16 VCWRAVPKPTKGGGT
+16 VCWRAVPDPKSHSGI
-31 KLSKQPINPRTG
+31 SKQPVNPRTG
-43 GLAQS
+43 GMARS
-48 NNPQTWTDFE
+48 NDPTTWTDFE
-58 TAVAASVDYAG
+58 TAAAAAVDYAG
-69 IGFMFAGSG
+69 IGFMFYESG
-78 YIGIDIDNRP
+78 YIGIDIDDRP
-88 EELDAYR
+88 SEITDYR
-95 NGDYST
+95 NGIRDN
-101 IFGQMNESLQT
+101 IFGQMNDVLQT
-112 YMEFSQ
+112 YAEFSQ
-118 SGNGVHFIGRGT
+118 SGNGIHFIGRGS
-130 LPDKDFKNSD
+130 LPDKDFNNHEAG
-140 VGIEMYTGARFFVMT
+140 VEMYTGARFFVMT
-155 GNLCTEFVDIND
+155 GNLCTEYVDIAD
-167 ITEAVKPFYAQYKTG
+167 ITETVKPYYEKYRTKSKSKASAP
-182 QAEKQAAGV
+182 AE
-191 PAGTPRQLPLQPC
+191 QLPLTGC
-204 AATAQEI
+204 SMSAQEV

-227 YAGDTTGYNSNSEA
+227 YAGNTTGYNSNSEA
-241 DMAFCN
+241 DMALCN
-247 MLAFWCQGDTQ
+247 MLAFWCQGDLQ
-258 IMDEIFRSSG
+258 LMDEIFRSSG
-268 LMREKWDRK
+268 LMRDKWDRK

-290 AVDDLSTAY
+290 AVDDLGAAY
-299 TGHSDSGSSDYA
+299 AASGASDSSDYSV
-311 ITIRQAAE
+311 TIQKSMQQG
-319 TAAPS
+319 AP
-324 VRGKMYRF
+324 RIQGKMYRF

-341 FDAFGEML
+341 FDAFGDML

-360 YFEGKWYTDNIG
+360 YYEGKWYTDNIG

-381 TMLQEQERVLYANDE
+381 TMLQEQERILYAHDE

-411 FAGKTAMIREAE
+411 FAGKTNMIREAE
-423 HYAPILPQHLDRN
+423 HYAPILQQNLDRN
-436 KSVIGAKN
+436 KAVIGAKN
-444 GIIDLRTGELL
+444 GIIDLKTGELL

-466 SPVIYNPDAPV
+466 CPVIYNPDAPE
-477 PKLWLQFLHDIFGG
+477 PKLWLQFLSDIFGG
-491 DPYMLEYIQKCVG
+491 DPYMLDYIQKCVG

-644 QIPLDRVDKKLKYKL
+644 QIPIDKVDKKLKYKL
-659 VKEAEGILKWAVQ
+659 VKESEGILKWAVQ
-672 GCLKW
+672 GCIRW

-688 LEAVR
+688 LDAVR
-693 EYQHEMDVISAFLDA
+693 EYQHEMDVISTFMDA
-708 CCVTGEGEAKAS
+708 CCIGEGEVKAS

-727 KWADEHNEYKMSS
+727 KWAEEHNEYVMSS
-740 TKFGTELMRKDFI
+740 TKFGTELKRKGI
-753 GRRMGKD
+753 VKKNMPD
-760 GCRYYTGVA
+760 GRYYVGIT
-769 LDKTEY
+769 LDADFY

>member
-1 MYELIPDELKALPNW
+1 MYELIPDELKALPRW
-16 VCWRAVPKPTKGGGT
+16 VCWRAVPDPKSHSGI
-31 KLSKQPINPRTG
+31 SKQPVNPRTG
-43 GLAQS
+43 GMAKS
-48 NNPQTWTDFE
+48 NDASTWTDFD
-58 TAVAASVDYAG
+58 TAVSASVDYAG
-69 IGFMFAGSG
+69 IGFMFRDSG
-78 YIGIDIDNRP
+78 YIAIDIDDRP
-88 EELDAYR
+88 EELAAYR
-95 NGDYST
+95 NGELDN
-101 IFGQMNESLQT
+101 IFGQMHDALQT
-112 YMEFSQ
+112 YAELSQ

-130 LPDKDFKNSD
+130 LPDKDFNNRD
-140 VGIEMYTGARFFVMT
+140 MGVEMYTGARFFVMT
-155 GNLCTEFVDIND
+155 GNLISEYTDISD
-167 ITEAVKPFYAQYKTG
+167 ITESVRPFYAQYRTASKKK
-182 QAEKQAAGV
+182 QKHPAE
-191 PAGTPRQLPLQPC
+191 QLPLN
-204 AATAQEI
+204 AGNLSANDVVE
-211 IDRASRS
+211 RAKRS
-218 RQGQKFSAL
+218 RQGTKFSAL
-227 YAGDTTGYNSNSEA
+227 YSGDISGYESPSEA
-241 DMAFCN
+241 DMALCN
-247 MLAFWCQGDTQ
+247 MLAFWCQGD
-258 IMDEIFRSSG
+258 IALMDEIFRSSG

-290 AVDDLSTAY
+290 AIDGL
-299 TGHSDSGSSDYA
+299 SGSYSGGSQSEDNYS
-311 ITIRQAAE
+311 ITIRKSASAVQSR
-319 TAAPS
+319 TA
-324 VRGKMYRF
+324 GKMYRF

-341 FDAFGEML
+341 FDAFGDML
-349 RFCYTD
+349 RFCYTE

-381 TMLQEQERVLYANDE
+381 TVLQESERILYADDE
-396 EMLKAFDR
+396 DMLKAFDR

-411 FAGKTAMIREAE
+411 FAGKTNMIREAE
-423 HYAPILPQHLDRN
+423 HYAPILPQNLDRN
-436 KSVIGAKN
+436 KAVIGAKN
-444 GIIDLRTGELL
+444 GIIDLKTGALL

-466 SPVIYNPDAPV
+466 CPFAYNPDAPE
-477 PKLWLQFLHDIFGG
+477 PTLWLQFLSDIFGG
-491 DPYMLEYIQKCVG
+491 DPYMLDYIQKCVG

-644 QIPLDRVDKKLKYKL
+644 QIPLEKVDRHLKYKL
-659 VKEAEGILKWAVQ
+659 VKEAEGILNWAVQ
-672 GCLKW
+672 GCIRW
-677 QNEGLTMPQKV
+677 QNEGLSMPQKV
-688 LEAVR
+688 LDAVR
-693 EYQHEMDVISAFLDA
+693 EYQHEMDVISSFLDA
-708 CCVTGEGEAKAS
+708 CCVTGEGETKAS

-740 TKFGTELMRKDFI
+740 TKFGTELTKRDGI
-753 GRRMGKD
+753 GKKKTRD
-760 GCRYYTGVA
+760 GWYYTGVSIGSIG
-769 LDKTEY
+769 Y

>member
-1 MYELIPDELKALPNW
+1 MYELIPDEMKAMPRW
-16 VCWRAVPKPTKGGGT
+16 ICWRAVPDPKAHSGI
-31 KLSKQPINPRTG
+31 SKQPVNPRTG
-43 GLAQS
+43 GMAQS
-48 NNPQTWTDFE
+48 NNPQTWADFE
-58 TAVAASVDYAG
+58 TAVAVSVDYAG

-130 LPDKDFKNSD
+130 LPDKDFNNRD
-140 VGIEMYTGARFFVMT
+140 MGVEMYTGARFFVMT
-155 GNLCTEFVDIND
+155 GNLCTEYVDIGD
-167 ITEAVKPFYAQYKTG
+167 ITEAVKPFYEKYRTKAKRKTYS
-182 QAEKQAAGV
+182 E
-191 PAGTPRQLPLQPC
+191 PAGQYQLSEHSMN
-204 AATAQEI
+204 AAEI
-211 IDRASRS
+211 IDRAKAS
-218 RQGQKFSAL
+218 RQGAKFAAL
-227 YAGDTTGYNSNSEA
+227 YSGDTSGYTSPSEA

-247 MLAFWCQGDTQ
+247 MLAFWCQGNMQ
-258 IMDEIFRSSG
+258 LMDEIFRSSG

-299 TGHSDSGSSDYA
+299 TGRGDSGDRSPTGGSDYA
-311 ITIRQAAE
+311 ITIRQAAD

-381 TMLQEQERVLYANDE
+381 TMLQEQERVLYAHDE

-466 SPVIYNPDAPV
+466 SPVIYNPDAPA
-477 PKLWLQFLHDIFGG
+477 PKLWLQFLRDIFDN

-659 VKEAEGILKWAVQ
+659 VKDAEGILKWAVQ

-708 CCVTGEGEAKAS
+708 CCTTGEGETKAS
-720 RLYAVYA
+720 KLYAIYA
-727 KWADEHNEYKMSS
+727 KWAEEHNEYLMSS
-740 TKFGTELMRKDFI
+740 TKFGTELKRKGI
-753 GRRMGKD
+753 VKKNMPD
-760 GCRYYTGVA
+760 GRYYVGIT
-769 LDKTEY
+769 LDSDYY
-775 QE
+775 QQ

>member
-1 MYELIPDELKALPNW
+1 MCVYELIPDEMKALSRW
-16 VCWRAVPKPTKGGGT
+16 VCWRAVPDPKSHSGI
-31 KLSKQPINPRTG
+31 SKQPINPRTG
-43 GLAQS
+43 GMAKS
-48 NNPQTWTDFE
+48 NDASTWTDFD
-58 TAVAASVDYAG
+58 TAVSASVDYAG
-69 IGFMFAGSG
+69 IGFMFYASG
-78 YIGIDIDNRP
+78 YIGIDIDDRP
-88 EELDAYR
+88 VELAAYR
-95 NGDYST
+95 NGERDN
-101 IFGQMNESLQT
+101 IFGQMHDALQT
-112 YMEFSQ
+112 YAELSQ

-130 LPDKDFKNSD
+130 LPDKDFNNRD
-140 VGIEMYTGARFFVMT
+140 MGVEMYTGARFFVMT
-155 GNLCTEFVDIND
+155 GNMISEYTDISD
-167 ITEAVKPFYAQYKTG
+167 ITESVRPFYAQYHTASK
-182 QAEKQAAGV
+182 QKQKHPAE
-191 PAGTPRQLPLQPC
+191 QLPLH
-204 AATAQEI
+204 AGNLSANDVVE
-211 IDRASRS
+211 RAKHS
-218 RQGQKFSAL
+218 RQGVKFSAL
-227 YAGDTTGYNSNSEA
+227 YGGDTSGYESPSEA
-241 DMAFCN
+241 DMALCN
-247 MLAFWCQGDTQ
+247 MLAFWCQGDTAL
-258 IMDEIFRSSG
+258 MDEIFRSSG

-290 AVDDLSTAY
+290 AIDGLSGVY
-299 TGHSDSGSSDYA
+299 SGCSQSEDNYS
-311 ITIRQAAE
+311 ITIRKSASAVQSR
-319 TAAPS
+319 TA
-324 VRGKMYRF
+324 GKMYRF

-341 FDAFGEML
+341 FDAFGDML
-349 RFCYTD
+349 RFCYTE

-381 TMLQEQERVLYANDE
+381 TVLQESERILYADDE
-396 EMLKAFDR
+396 DMLKAFDR

-411 FAGKTAMIREAE
+411 FAGKTNMIREAE
-423 HYAPILPQHLDRN
+423 HYAPILPQNLDRN
-436 KSVIGAKN
+436 KAVIGAKN
-444 GIIDLRTGELL
+444 GIIDLKTGALL

-466 SPVIYNPDAPV
+466 CPFAYNPDAPE
-477 PKLWLQFLHDIFGG
+477 PALWLQFLSDIFGG
-491 DPYMLEYIQKCVG
+491 DPYMLDYIQKCVG

-604 SEEFEFKPEFKL
+604 AEEFEFKPEFKL

-644 QIPLDRVDKKLKYKL
+644 QIPLEKVDRRLKYKL
-659 VKEAEGILKWAVQ
+659 VKEAEGILNWAVQ
-672 GCLKW
+672 GCIRW
-677 QNEGLTMPQKV
+677 QNEGLSMPQKV
-688 LEAVR
+688 LDAVR
-693 EYQHEMDVISAFLDA
+693 EYQHEMDVISSFLDA
-708 CCVTGEGEAKAS
+708 CCVTGEGETKAS

-740 TKFGTELMRKDFI
+740 TKFGTELTKRDGI
-753 GRRMGKD
+753 GKKKTRD
-760 GCRYYTGVA
+760 GWYYTGVSIGSIG
-769 LDKTEY
+769 Y

>member
-1 MYELIPDELKALPNW
+1 MYELIPDELKALPRW
-16 VCWRAVPKPTKGGGT
+16 VCWRAVPDPKSHSGI
-31 KLSKQPINPRTG
+31 SKQPVNPRTG
-43 GLAQS
+43 GMARS
-48 NNPQTWTDFE
+48 NDPTTWTDFE
-58 TAVAASVDYAG
+58 TAAAAAVDYAG
-69 IGFMFAGSG
+69 IGFMFYESG
-78 YIGIDIDNRP
+78 YIGIDIDDRP
-88 EELDAYR
+88 SEITDYR
-95 NGDYST
+95 NGIRDN
-101 IFGQMNESLQT
+101 IFGQMNDVLQT
-112 YMEFSQ
+112 YAEFSQ
-118 SGNGVHFIGRGT
+118 SGNGVHFIGRGS
-130 LPDKDFKNSD
+130 LPDKDFNNHD
-140 VGIEMYTGARFFVMT
+140 AGVEMYTSARFFVMT
-155 GNLCTEFVDIND
+155 GNLCTEYVDIAD
-167 ITEAVKPFYAQYKTG
+167 ITETVKPYYEKYRTKSKSKASAP
-182 QAEKQAAGV
+182 AE
-191 PAGTPRQLPLQPC
+191 QLPLTGC
-204 AATAQEI
+204 SMSAQEVI
-211 IDRASRS
+211 NRASRS
-218 RQGQKFSAL
+218 RQGQKFAAL
-227 YAGDTTGYNSNSEA
+227 YSGDTTGYNSNSEA

-247 MLAFWCQGDTQ
+247 MLAFWCQGDMQ
-258 IMDEIFRSSG
+258 LMDEIFRSSG

-381 TMLQEQERVLYANDE
+381 TMLQESERVLYAHDE
-396 EMLKAFDR
+396 DMLKAFDR

-423 HYAPILPQHLDRN
+423 HYSPILPQHLDRN

-466 SPVIYNPDAPV
+466 SPVIYNPDAPA

-491 DPYMLEYIQKCVG
+491 DPYMLDYIQKCVG

-644 QIPLDRVDKKLKYKL
+644 QIPLDRVDRKLKYKL
-659 VKEAEGILKWAVQ
+659 VKESEGILKWAVQ
-672 GCLKW
+672 GCIKW

-688 LEAVR
+688 LDAVR
-693 EYQHEMDVISAFLDA
+693 EYQHEMDVISTFMDA
-708 CCVTGEGEAKAS
+708 CCIAEGEVKAS

-727 KWADEHNEYKMSS
+727 KWAEEHNEYLMSS
-740 TKFGTELMRKDFI
+740 TKFGTELIKREGI
-753 GRRMGKD
+753 GKKKARD
-760 GCRYYTGVA
+760 GLYYTGIS
-769 LDKTEY
+769 LGNTEY

>member
-1 MYELIPDELKALPNW
+1 MYELIPDELKALPRW
-16 VCWRAVPKPTKGGGT
+16 VCWRAVPKETKDGLT
-31 KLSKQPINPRTG
+31 KISKEPVNPRTG
-43 GLAQS
+43 GMARS
-48 NNPQTWTDFE
+48 NDPSTWTDFD
-58 TAVAASVDYAG
+58 TAVSASVDYAG
-69 IGFMFAGSG
+69 IGFMFHDSG
-78 YIGIDIDNRP
+78 YIGIDIDDRP
-88 EELDAYR
+88 SELSDYR
-95 NGDYST
+95 SGKTDNL
-101 IFGQMNESLQT
+101 FGEMNNALCT
-112 YMEFSQ
+112 YMEYSQ
-118 SGNGVHFIGRGT
+118 SGNGVHLIGRGT

-140 VGIEMYTGARFFVMT
+140 MGVEMYTGARFFVMT
-155 GNLCTEFVDIND
+155 GNVCSEFVDIAD
-167 ITEAVKPFYAQYKTG
+167 ITESVRPFYERYRTKN
-182 QAEKQAAGV
+182 KQQNSQ
-191 PAGTPRQLPLQPC
+191 PQEQLPLGSC
-204 AATAQEI
+204 SMNAQEV

-247 MLAFWCQGDTQ
+247 MLAFWCQGDLQ
-258 IMDEIFRSSG
+258 LMDEVFRSSG
-268 LMREKWDRK
+268 LMRDKWDRK

-290 AVDDLSTAY
+290 AVDDLGAAY
-299 TGHSDSGSSDYA
+299 DASGNRSLAGGSDYS
-311 ITIRQAAE
+311 ISIRHTAE

-341 FDAFGEML
+341 FDAFGDML
-349 RFCYTD
+349 RFCYTE

-360 YFEGKWYTDNIG
+360 YYEGKWYTDNIG

-381 TMLQEQERVLYANDE
+381 TMLQEQERILYAHDE

-411 FAGKTAMIREAE
+411 FAGKTNMIREAE
-423 HYAPILPQHLDRN
+423 HYAPILPQNLDRN
-436 KSVIGAKN
+436 KAVIGAKN
-444 GIIDLRTGELL
+444 GIIDLKTGELL

-466 SPVIYNPDAPV
+466 CPVIYNPDAPD
-477 PKLWLQFLHDIFGG
+477 PKLWLQFLSDIFGG
-491 DPYMLEYIQKCVG
+491 DPYMLDYIQKCVG

-644 QIPLDRVDKKLKYKL
+644 QIPIDRVDKKLKYKL
-659 VKEAEGILKWAVQ
+659 VKESEGILKWAVQ
-672 GCLKW
+672 GCIRW
-677 QNEGLTMPQKV
+677 QNEGLSMPQKV

-693 EYQHEMDVISAFLDA
+693 EYQHEMDVISTFMDA
-708 CCVTGEGEAKAS
+708 CCIGEGEVKAS

-727 KWADEHNEYKMSS
+727 KWAEEHNEYVMSS
-740 TKFGTELMRKDFI
+740 TKFGTELTKRDGI
-753 GRRMGKD
+753 GKKKTRD
-760 GCRYYTGVA
+760 GWYYTGVSI
-769 LDKTEY
+769 DNTGY

>member
-1 MYELIPDELKALPNW
+1 MYVYELIPDELKALPRW
-16 VCWRAVPKPTKGGGT
+16 VCWRAIPKATKDGHT

-43 GLAQS
+43 GMAQS
-48 NNPQTWTDFE
+48 NNPQTWTDFD

-69 IGFMFAGSG
+69 IGFMFSGSG

-130 LPDKDFKNSD
+130 LPDKDFKNSE

-155 GNLCTEFVDIND
+155 GNLCTEFVDIAD
-167 ITEAVKPFYAQYKTG
+167 ITETVKPYYEKYRTRSKSKAQSAP
-182 QAEKQAAGV
+182 QE
-191 PAGTPRQLPLQPC
+191 QLPLGVSSMN
-204 AATAQEI
+204 AQEV

-241 DMAFCN
+241 DMALCN
-247 MLAFWCQGDTQ
+247 MLAFWCQGDLQ
-258 IMDEIFRSSG
+258 LMDEIFRSSG
-268 LMREKWDRK
+268 LMRDKWDRK

-290 AVDDLSTAY
+290 AIDGLSVVY
-299 TGHSDSGSSDYA
+299 TGTGNSAGENDGYSIS
-311 ITIRQAAE
+311 IRKTAE

-360 YFEGKWYTDNIG
+360 YYEGKWYTDNIG

-381 TMLQEQERVLYANDE
+381 TMLQEQERVLYAHDE
-396 EMLKAFDR
+396 DMLKAFDR

-411 FAGKTAMIREAE
+411 FAGKTNMIREAE
-423 HYAPILPQHLDRN
+423 HYAPILPQNLDRN
-436 KSVIGAKN
+436 KAVIGVKN
-444 GIIDLRTGELL
+444 GIIDLKTGELL

-466 SPVIYNPDAPV
+466 CPVIYNPDAPE
-477 PKLWLQFLHDIFGG
+477 PKLWLQFLSDIFGG
-491 DPYMLEYIQKCVG
+491 DPYMLDYIQKCVG

-659 VKEAEGILKWAVQ
+659 VKEAEGILKWAVA
-672 GCLKW
+672 GCIKW
-677 QNEGLTMPQKV
+677 QNEGLIMPQKV

-708 CCVTGEGEAKAS
+708 CCVVGEGSVKAS
-720 RLYAVYA
+720 RLYAVYSE
-727 KWADEHNEYKMSS
+727 WANNHREYRMSG
-740 TKFGTELMRKDFI
+740 TKFGVEMTKRKGIERKKMR
-753 GRRMGKD
+753 D
-760 GCRYYTGVA
+760 GWYYTGLM
-769 LDKTEY
+769 LDSMEF
-775 QE
+775 QV

>member
-1 MYELIPDELKALPNW
+1 MYELIPDELKALPRW
-16 VCWRAVPKPTKGGGT
+16 VCWRAVLDPKSHSGI
-31 KLSKQPINPRTG
+31 SKHPVNPRTG
-43 GLAQS
+43 GMARS
-48 NNPQTWTDFE
+48 NDPTTWTDFE
-58 TAVAASVDYAG
+58 TAAAAAVDYAG
-69 IGFMFAGSG
+69 IGFMFYESG
-78 YIGIDIDNRP
+78 YIGIDIDDRP

-95 NGDYST
+95 NGDHCT
-101 IFGQMNESLQT
+101 IFGQMNDALQT

-118 SGNGVHFIGRGT
+118 SGNGVHFIGRGK
-130 LPDKDFKNSD
+130 LPDKDFKNSE

-155 GNLCTEFVDIND
+155 GNLCTEYVDIAD
-167 ITEAVKPFYAQYKTG
+167 ITETVKPYYEKYRTRSKSKAQSAP
-182 QAEKQAAGV
+182 QE
-191 PAGTPRQLPLQPC
+191 QLPLGGSSMN
-204 AATAQEI
+204 AQEV

-218 RQGQKFSAL
+218 RQGQKFAAL

-241 DMAFCN
+241 DMALCN
-247 MLAFWCQGDTQ
+247 MLAFWCQGDLQ
-258 IMDEIFRSSG
+258 LMDEIFRSSG

-290 AVDDLSTAY
+290 AIDGLSAVYAETEP
-299 TGHSDSGSSDYA
+299 SDSGYA
-311 ITIRQAAE
+311 VVIQKSMQQG
-319 TAAPS
+319 AP
-324 VRGKMYRF
+324 RIQGKMYRF

-341 FDAFGEML
+341 FDAFGDML

-360 YFEGKWYTDNIG
+360 YYEGKWYTDSIG

-381 TMLQEQERVLYANDE
+381 TMLQEQERILYAHDE

-411 FAGKTAMIREAE
+411 FAGKTNMIREAE
-423 HYAPILPQHLDRN
+423 HYAPILPQNLDRN
-436 KSVIGAKN
+436 KAVIGVKN
-444 GIIDLRTGELL
+444 GIIDLKTGELL

-466 SPVIYNPDAPV
+466 CPVIYNPDAPE
-477 PKLWLQFLHDIFGG
+477 PKLWLQFLSDIFGG
-491 DPYMLEYIQKCVG
+491 DPYMLDYIQKCVG

-644 QIPLDRVDKKLKYKL
+644 QIPLDRVDRKLKYKL
-659 VKEAEGILKWAVQ
+659 VKESEGILKWAVE
-672 GCLKW
+672 GCIKW

-708 CCVTGEGEAKAS
+708 CCMTGEGETKAS
-720 RLYAVYA
+720 KLYAVYA
-727 KWADEHNEYKMSS
+727 KWAEEHNEYLMSS
-740 TKFGTELMRKDFI
+740 TKFGTELKRKGI
-753 GRRMGKD
+753 VKKNMPD
-760 GCRYYTGVA
+760 GRYYVGIT
-769 LDKTEY
+769 LDADFY

>member
-1 MYELIPDELKALPNW
+1 MYELIPDELKALPRW
-16 VCWRAVPKPTKGGGT
+16 VCWRAIPKPMKDGST

-48 NNPQTWTDFE
+48 NNPQTWTDFD

-101 IFGQMNESLQT
+101 IFGQMNDALQT

-130 LPDKDFKNSD
+130 LPDKDFKNSV

-155 GNLCTEFVDIND
+155 GNLCTEFVDINN

-182 QAEKQAAGV
+182 QAEKQAAGL

-204 AATAQEI
+204 AASAQEI

-218 RQGQKFSAL
+218 RQGQKFAAL
-227 YAGDTTGYNSNSEA
+227 YEGDTTGYNSNSEA

-247 MLAFWCQGDTQ
+247 MLAFWCQGDMQ
-258 IMDEIFRSSG
+258 LMDEIFRSSG

-290 AVDDLSTAY
+290 AVDDLSTIY
-299 TGHSDSGSSDYA
+299 TGHSDSSGSDYA

-324 VRGKMYRF
+324 VSGKMYRF

-381 TMLQEQERVLYANDE
+381 TMLQEQERVLYAHDE

-466 SPVIYNPDAPV
+466 SPVIYNPDAPA

-708 CCVTGEGEAKAS
+708 CCVTGEGETKAS
-720 RLYAVYA
+720 KLYAVYA
-727 KWADEHNEYKMSS
+727 KWAEEHNEYLMSS
-740 TKFGTELMRKDFI
+740 TKFGTELKRKGI
-753 GRRMGKD
+753 VKKNMPD
-760 GCRYYTGVA
+760 GRYYVGIT
-769 LDKTEY
+769 LDSDYY
-775 QE
+775 QQ

>member
-1 MYELIPDELKALPNW
+1 MYELIPDELKALPRW
-16 VCWRAVPKPTKGGGT
+16 VCWRAIPKATKDGST

-48 NNPQTWTDFE
+48 NNPQTWTDFD

-88 EELDAYR
+88 EELNAYR

-101 IFGQMNESLQT
+101 IFGQMNDALQT

-130 LPDKDFKNSD
+130 LPDKDFKNSE

-155 GNLCTEFVDIND
+155 GNICTEFVDIND
-167 ITEAVKPFYAQYKTG
+167 ITEAVEPFYAQYKTG

-191 PAGTPRQLPLQPC
+191 PAGAPCQLPLQPC
-204 AATAQEI
+204 VASAQEI

-218 RQGQKFSAL
+218 RQGQKFATL
-227 YAGDTTGYNSNSEA
+227 YSGDTTGYNSNSEA

-247 MLAFWCQGDTQ
+247 MLAFWCQGDMQ
-258 IMDEIFRSSG
+258 LMDEIFRSSG

-341 FDAFGEML
+341 FDAFGDML

-381 TMLQEQERVLYANDE
+381 TMLQESERVLYAHDE
-396 EMLKAFDR
+396 DMLKAFDR

-411 FAGKTAMIREAE
+411 FAGKTNMIREAE
-423 HYAPILPQHLDRN
+423 HYAPILPQNLDRN
-436 KSVIGAKN
+436 KSVIGVKN
-444 GIIDLRTGELL
+444 GIVDLKSGELL

-466 SPVIYNPDAPV
+466 CPIIYNPDAPV
-477 PKLWLQFLHDIFGG
+477 PKLWLQFLSDIFGG

-504 YSLTGSTSEQC
+504 YSLSGSTSEQC

-644 QIPLDRVDKKLKYKL
+644 QIPINKVDKKLKYKL
-659 VKEAEGILKWAVQ
+659 MKEADGILKWAVQ

-677 QNEGLTMPQKV
+677 QNDGLRMPQKV
-688 LEAVR
+688 LDAVR
-693 EYQHEMDVISAFLDA
+693 EYQHEMDVISTFMDA
-708 CCVTGEGEAKAS
+708 CCVAEGEVKAS

-727 KWADEHNEYKMSS
+727 KWAEEHNEYCMSS
-740 TKFGTELMRKDFI
+740 TKFGTELTKRDGI
-753 GRRMGKD
+753 GKKKTRD
-760 GCRYYTGVA
+760 GWYYTGVSI
-769 LDKTEY
+769 DNTGY

>member
-1 MYELIPDELKALPNW
+1 MYELIPDELKALPRW
-16 VCWRAVPKPTKGGGT
+16 VCWRAVPDPKSHSGI
-31 KLSKQPINPRTG
+31 SKQPVNPRTG
-43 GLAQS
+43 GMARS
-48 NNPQTWTDFE
+48 NDSATWADFD

-69 IGFMFAGSG
+69 IGFMFHESG
-78 YIGIDIDNRP
+78 YIGIDIDDRP
-88 EELDAYR
+88 SEITDYR
-95 NGDYST
+95 NGMRDN
-101 IFGQMNESLQT
+101 IFGQMNDALQT
-112 YMEFSQ
+112 YAEISQ
-118 SGNGVHFIGRGT
+118 SGGGIHFIGRGT
-130 LPDKDFKNSD
+130 LPDKDFNNHD
-140 VGIEMYTGARFFVMT
+140 AGVEMYTGARFFVMT
-155 GNLCTEFVDIND
+155 GNLCTEFVDIAD
-167 ITEAVKPFYAQYKTG
+167 ITEPVKPYY
-182 QAEKQAAGV
+182 EKYRTRSKNKAKSA
-191 PAGTPRQLPLQPC
+191 PTEQLPLQPC
-204 AATAQEI
+204 ASSAQEV
-211 IDRASRS
+211 IDRASHS
-218 RQGQKFSAL
+218 RQGQKFAAL

-247 MLAFWCQGDTQ
+247 MLAFWCQGNMQ
-258 IMDEIFRSSG
+258 LMDEVFRSSG

-290 AVDDLSTAY
+290 AVDGLSAVYAETEP
-299 TGHSDSGSSDYA
+299 SDSGYA
-311 ITIRQAAE
+311 VVIRKSMQQGAQR
-319 TAAPS
+319 TQ
-324 VRGKMYRF
+324 GKMYRF

-341 FDAFGEML
+341 FDAFGDML

-360 YFEGKWYTDNIG
+360 YYEGKWYTDNIG

-381 TMLQEQERVLYANDE
+381 TMLQEQERVLYAHDE
-396 EMLKAFDR
+396 DMLKAFDR

-411 FAGKTAMIREAE
+411 FAGKTNMIREAE
-423 HYAPILPQHLDRN
+423 HYAPILPQNLDRN
-436 KSVIGAKN
+436 KAVIGAKN
-444 GIIDLRTGELL
+444 GIIDLKTGELL

-466 SPVIYNPDAPV
+466 CPVIYNPDAPD
-477 PKLWLQFLHDIFGG
+477 PKLWLQFLSDIFGC
-491 DPYMLEYIQKCVG
+491 DPYMLDYIQKCVG

-659 VKEAEGILKWAVQ
+659 VKESEGILKWAVQ
-672 GCLKW
+672 GCIKW
-677 QNEGLTMPQKV
+677 QNEGLTMPQRV
-688 LEAVR
+688 LDAVR

-708 CCVTGEGEAKAS
+708 CCMTGEGETKAS
-720 RLYAVYA
+720 KLYAVYA

-769 LDKTEY
+769 LDSTEY

>member
-1 MYELIPDELKALPNW
+1 MYELIPDELKAMPRW
-16 VCWRAVPKPTKGGGT
+16 VCWRAVPDPKSHSGI
-31 KLSKQPINPRTG
+31 SKQPVNPRTG
-43 GLAQS
+43 GMARS
-48 NNPQTWTDFE
+48 NDPTTWTDFE
-58 TAVAASVDYAG
+58 TAAAAAVDYAG
-69 IGFMFAGSG
+69 IGFMFYESG
-78 YIGIDIDNRP
+78 YIGIDIDDRP
-88 EELDAYR
+88 SEITDYR
-95 NGDYST
+95 NGIRDN
-101 IFGQMNESLQT
+101 IFGQMNDTLQT
-112 YMEFSQ
+112 YAEFSQ
-118 SGNGVHFIGRGT
+118 SGNGIHFIGRGS
-130 LPDKDFKNSD
+130 LPDKDFNNHD
-140 VGIEMYTGARFFVMT
+140 AGVEMYTGARFFVMT
-155 GNLCTEFVDIND
+155 GNLCTEYVDIAD
-167 ITEAVKPFYAQYKTG
+167 ITVTVKPYYEKYRTRSKSKAQSAP
-182 QAEKQAAGV
+182 QE
-191 PAGTPRQLPLQPC
+191 QLPLGGSSMN
-204 AATAQEI
+204 AQDV

-241 DMAFCN
+241 DMALCN
-247 MLAFWCQGDTQ
+247 MLAFWCQGDLQ
-258 IMDEIFRSSG
+258 LMDEIFRSSG
-268 LMREKWDRK
+268 LMRDKWDRK

-290 AVDDLSTAY
+290 AIDDLSTAY
-299 TGHSDSGSSDYA
+299 TGHGDSGDRSLAGGSDYA

-341 FDAFGEML
+341 FDAFGDML

-360 YFEGKWYTDNIG
+360 YYEGKWYTDNIG

-381 TMLQEQERVLYANDE
+381 TMLQEQERILYAHDE
-396 EMLKAFDR
+396 ELLKAFDR

-411 FAGKTAMIREAE
+411 FAGKTNMIREAE
-423 HYAPILPQHLDRN
+423 HYAPILPQNLDRN
-436 KSVIGAKN
+436 KAVIGVKN
-444 GIIDLRTGELL
+444 GIIDLKTGELL

-466 SPVIYNPDAPV
+466 CPVIYNPDAPE
-477 PKLWLQFLHDIFGG
+477 PKLWLQFLSDIFGG
-491 DPYMLEYIQKCVG
+491 DPYMLDYIQKCVG
-504 YSLTGSTSEQC
+504 YSMTGSTSEQC

-644 QIPLDRVDKKLKYKL
+644 QIPIDKVDKKLKYKL

-672 GCLKW
+672 GCLRW
-677 QNEGLTMPQKV
+677 QNEGLSMPQKV
-688 LEAVR
+688 LDAVR
-693 EYQHEMDVISAFLDA
+693 EYQHEMDVISTFMDA
-708 CCVTGEGEAKAS
+708 CCIAEGEVKAS

-727 KWADEHNEYKMSS
+727 KWAEEHNEYCMSS
-740 TKFGTELMRKDFI
+740 TKFGTELYKRDGI
-753 GRRMGKD
+753 GKKKARD
-760 GCRYYTGVA
+760 GLYYTGISIGTA
-769 LDKTEY
+769 EY
-775 QE
+775 QG

>member
-1 MYELIPDELKALPNW
+1 MQMYELIPDELKALPRW
-16 VCWRAVPKPTKGGGT
+16 VCWRAVPDPKSHSGI
-31 KLSKQPINPRTG
+31 SKQPVNPRTG
-43 GLAQS
+43 GMARS
-48 NNPQTWTDFE
+48 NDPTTWTDFE
-58 TAVAASVDYAG
+58 TAAAAAVDYAG
-69 IGFMFAGSG
+69 IGFMFYESG
-78 YIGIDIDNRP
+78 YIGIDIDDRP

-95 NGDYST
+95 NGDNCT
-101 IFGQMNESLQT
+101 IFGQMNDALQT
-112 YMEFSQ
+112 YAEFSQ
-118 SGNGVHFIGRGT
+118 SGNGIHFIGRGT
-130 LPDKDFKNSD
+130 LPDKDFNNHD
-140 VGIEMYTGARFFVMT
+140 AGVEMYTGARFFVMT
-155 GNLCTEFVDIND
+155 GNLCTEYVDIAD
-167 ITEAVKPFYAQYKTG
+167 ITATVKPYY
-182 QAEKQAAGV
+182 EKYRTKSKSKASA
-191 PAGTPRQLPLQPC
+191 PAKQLPLTGC
-204 AATAQEI
+204 SMSAQEV

-241 DMAFCN
+241 DMALCN
-247 MLAFWCQGDTQ
+247 MLAFWCQGDLQ
-258 IMDEIFRSSG
+258 LMDEIFRSSG

-290 AVDDLSTAY
+290 AVDGLSAVYAETEP
-299 TGHSDSGSSDYA
+299 SDSGYA
-311 ITIRQAAE
+311 VVIQKSMQQG
-319 TAAPS
+319 AP
-324 VRGKMYRF
+324 RIQGKMYRF

-341 FDAFGEML
+341 FDAFGDML
-349 RFCYTD
+349 CFCYTD

-360 YFEGKWYTDNIG
+360 YYEGKWYTDNIG

-381 TMLQEQERVLYANDE
+381 TMLQEQERILYAHDE
-396 EMLKAFDR
+396 ELLKAFDR

-411 FAGKTAMIREAE
+411 FAGKTNMIREAE
-423 HYAPILPQHLDRN
+423 HYAPILPQNLDRN
-436 KSVIGAKN
+436 KAVIGVKN
-444 GIIDLRTGELL
+444 GIIDLKTGELL

-466 SPVIYNPDAPV
+466 CPVIYNPDAPD
-477 PKLWLQFLHDIFGG
+477 PKLWLRFLSDIFGG
-491 DPYMLEYIQKCVG
+491 DPYMLDYIQKCVG

-659 VKEAEGILKWAVQ
+659 VKESEGILKWAVQ
-672 GCLKW
+672 GCIRW
-677 QNEGLTMPQKV
+677 QNEGLSMPQKV

-693 EYQHEMDVISAFLDA
+693 EYQHEMDVISTFMDA
-708 CCVTGEGEAKAS
+708 CCIAEGEAKAS

-727 KWADEHNEYKMSS
+727 KWAEEHNEYLMSS
-740 TKFGTELMRKDFI
+740 TKFGTELIKREGI
-753 GRRMGKD
+753 GKKKARD
-760 GCRYYTGVA
+760 GLYYTGIS
-769 LDKTEY
+769 LGITEY

>member
-1 MYELIPDELKALPNW
+1 MYELIPDELKALPRW
-16 VCWRAVPKPTKGGGT
+16 VCWRAIPKAMKDGST

-48 NNPQTWTDFE
+48 NNPQTWTDFD

-88 EELDAYR
+88 EELNAYR

-101 IFGQMNESLQT
+101 IFGQMNDALQT

-130 LPDKDFKNSD
+130 LPDKDFKNSEA
-140 VGIEMYTGARFFVMT
+140 GIEMYTGARFFVMT
-155 GNLCTEFVDIND
+155 GNICTEFVDIND
-167 ITEAVKPFYAQYKTG
+167 ITEAVEPFYAQYKTG

-191 PAGTPRQLPLQPC
+191 PAGAPCQFPLQPC
-204 AATAQEI
+204 VASAQEI

-218 RQGQKFSAL
+218 RQGQKFATL
-227 YAGDTTGYNSNSEA
+227 YSGDTTGYNSNSEA

-247 MLAFWCQGDTQ
+247 MLAFWCQGDMQ
-258 IMDEIFRSSG
+258 LMDEIFRSSG

-341 FDAFGEML
+341 FDAFGDML
-349 RFCYTD
+349 RFCYTE

-381 TMLQEQERVLYANDE
+381 TMLQESERVLYAHDE
-396 EMLKAFDR
+396 DMLKAFDR

-423 HYAPILPQHLDRN
+423 HYAPILPQNLDRN
-436 KSVIGAKN
+436 KSVIGVKN
-444 GIIDLRTGELL
+444 GIVDLKSGELL

-466 SPVIYNPDAPV
+466 CPIIYNPDAPE
-477 PKLWLQFLHDIFGG
+477 PKLWLQFLSDIFGG

-504 YSLTGSTSEQC
+504 YSLSGSTSEQC

-639 IPFEV
+639 IPFEI
-644 QIPLDRVDKKLKYKL
+644 QIPINKVDKKLKYKL
-659 VKEAEGILKWAVQ
+659 MKEADGILKWAVQ

-677 QNEGLTMPQKV
+677 QNDGLRMPQKV
-688 LEAVR
+688 LDAVR

-708 CCVTGEGEAKAS
+708 CCMTGEGETKAS
-720 RLYAVYA
+720 KLYAVYA
-727 KWADEHNEYKMSS
+727 KWAEEHNEYLMSS
-740 TKFGTELMRKDFI
+740 TKFGTEMAKRDKI
-753 GRRMGKD
+753 GRKKKMD
-760 GCRYYTGVA
+760 GWYYSGVS
-769 LDKTEY
+769 LDSTEF
-775 QE
+775 QV

>member
-1 MYELIPDELKALPNW
+1 MYELIPDELKAMPRW
-16 VCWRAVPKPTKGGGT
+16 VCWRAVPDPKSHSGI
-31 KLSKQPINPRTG
+31 SKQPVNPRTG
-43 GLAQS
+43 GMARS
-48 NNPQTWTDFE
+48 NDPTTWTDFE
-58 TAVAASVDYAG
+58 TAAAAAVDYAG
-69 IGFMFAGSG
+69 IGFMFYESG
-78 YIGIDIDNRP
+78 YIGIDIDDRP
-88 EELDAYR
+88 SEITDYR
-95 NGDYST
+95 NGIRDN
-101 IFGQMNESLQT
+101 IFGQMNDVLQT
-112 YMEFSQ
+112 YAEFSQ
-118 SGNGVHFIGRGT
+118 SGNGVHFIGRGS
-130 LPDKDFKNSD
+130 LPDKDFNNHD
-140 VGIEMYTGARFFVMT
+140 AGVEMYTGARFFVMT
-155 GNLCTEFVDIND
+155 GNLCTEYVDIAD
-167 ITEAVKPFYAQYKTG
+167 ITETIKPYYEKYSTRSKSKAQS
-182 QAEKQAAGV
+182 AEL
-191 PAGTPRQLPLQPC
+191 PAGAPRQLPL
-204 AATAQEI
+204 AGSSMSAHEV

-218 RQGQKFSAL
+218 RQGQKFAAL
-227 YAGDTTGYNSNSEA
+227 YSGDTTGYNSNSEA

-247 MLAFWCQGDTQ
+247 MLAFWCQGDMQ
-258 IMDEIFRSSG
+258 LMDEIFRSSG

-341 FDAFGEML
+341 FDAFGDML

-360 YFEGKWYTDNIG
+360 YFDGKWYTDNIG

-381 TMLQEQERVLYANDE
+381 TMLQEQERVLYAHDE
-396 EMLKAFDR
+396 DMLKAFDR

-466 SPVIYNPDAPV
+466 SPVIYNPDAPA
-477 PKLWLQFLHDIFGG
+477 PKLWLGFLHDIFGG

-644 QIPLDRVDKKLKYKL
+644 QIPLDRVDRKLKYKL
-659 VKEAEGILKWAVQ
+659 VKESEGILKWAVQ
-672 GCLKW
+672 GCIRW

-708 CCVTGEGEAKAS
+708 CCVTGEGETKAS
-720 RLYAVYA
+720 KLYAVYA
-727 KWADEHNEYKMSS
+727 KWAEEHNEYLMSS
-740 TKFGTELMRKDFI
+740 TKFGTEMAKRDKI
-753 GRRMGKD
+753 GRKKKMD
-760 GCRYYTGVA
+760 GWYYTGVS
-769 LDKTEY
+769 LDSTEF
-775 QE
+775 QV